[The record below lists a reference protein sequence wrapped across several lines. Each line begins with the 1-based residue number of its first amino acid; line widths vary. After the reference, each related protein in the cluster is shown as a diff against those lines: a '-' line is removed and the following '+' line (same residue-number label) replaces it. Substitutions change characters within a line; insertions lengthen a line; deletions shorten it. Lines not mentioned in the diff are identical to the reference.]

1 MLFRVNSRV
10 LNRGEWKEVFFIGE
24 SDHDTMADL
33 HEALVRD
40 GSIHITRF
48 DTRGPN
54 EREISMMGVGRRARF
69 VTDEY
74 EVILHKDGFTQIS
87 DPMEDVIGA
96 DGEPIFLLTED
107 APYRGGAAA
116 K

>member
-1 MLFRVNSRV
+1 MLFRVNTRV
-10 LNRGEWKEVFFIGE
+10 LNKGEWREVFYLAE

-33 HEALVRD
+33 HDALVRD
-40 GSIHITRF
+40 GVVHITRI

-54 EREISMMGVGRRARF
+54 EREVAMMGVARRARF

-74 EVILHKDGFTQIS
+74 EVILHRDGFTQIS
-87 DPMEDVIGA
+87 EPMEDLIGS
-96 DGEPIFLLTED
+96 DGEPIFLMSVD
-107 APYRGGAAA
+107 APHRGVAAA

>member
-1 MLFRVNSRV
+1 MIFRVNARV
-10 LNRGEWKEVFFIGE
+10 LNKGEWKEVFFIGE
-24 SDHDTMADL
+24 SGHETMADL

-54 EREISMMGVGRRARF
+54 EQELRLLGQGRRARF

-74 EVILHKDGFTQIS
+74 EVILHRDGFTQIS
-87 DPMEDVIGA
+87 EPMEDVIDT
-96 DGEPIFLLTED
+96 DGQPIFLLDGD
-107 APYRGGAAA
+107 AA
-116 K
+116 